1 LLPALPAAW
10 SAGAVRGLRAQGG
23 FEVDIR
29 WKRKQ
34 LESATL
40 RSHVGGKAVVRYDD
54 RQQTVELAAGK
65 SKTLSMK
72 SFATRLPDGTKGNP
86 Q

>member
-1 LLPALPAAW
+1 MK
-10 SAGAVRGLRAQGG
+10 GLRAQGG
-23 FEVDIR
+23 FEVDVR

-34 LESATL
+34 LERATL
-40 RSHVGGKAVVRYDD
+40 YSKAGGKVVVRYGD
-54 RQQTVELAAGK
+54 RQQTVEVAAGK

-72 SFATRLPDGTKGNP
+72 SFATRLPDGTNGKP